1 MKTTREEAKEESHNE
16 HAEALQDLL
25 QKNYDAEK
33 GFKNAIT
40 KTESN
45 NLKEFLKR
53 QAVKHNRFATELD
66 REIRAL
72 NETPKEEGS
81 FGGKLSR
88 AWMDIKVAV
97 SGNHDEAILEECV
110 RGEKDSAEEYEEA
123 LDENN
128 FPPHLEEVLRKQ
140 LIVIKTM
147 IAEVQNM
154 EDLTES

>member
-1 MKTTREEAKEESHNE
+1 MKTTREAAKEESHKE
-16 HAEALQDLL
+16 HAEALQTLL

-33 GFKNAIT
+33 GFKKAIT
-40 KTESN
+40 KTEN
-45 NLKEFLKR
+45 VNLKEFLKR

-66 REIRAL
+66 KEIRSL
-72 NETPKEEGS
+72 NEHPKEEGS
-81 FGGKLSR
+81 FTGKLSR

-110 RGEKDSAEEYEEA
+110 RGEKDSAKEYEEA

-128 FPPHLEEVLRKQ
+128 FAPHLKEVLKKQ
-140 LIVIKTM
+140 LSDIKTM
-147 IAEVQNM
+147 IAEVKSM

>member
-1 MKTTREEAKEESHNE
+1 MKTTREAAKEESHKE
-16 HAEALQDLL
+16 HAKALQVLL

-40 KTESN
+40 KTESD

-53 QAVKHNRFATELD
+53 QALKHNRFATELD
-66 REIRAL
+66 REIRSL

-81 FGGKLSR
+81 FTGKLSR

-110 RGEKDSAEEYEEA
+110 RGEKSSAEEYEEA
-123 LDENN
+123 LDENK
-128 FPPHLEEVLRKQ
+128 FTPHLEQVLKKQ
-140 LIVIKTM
+140 LSDINTM
-147 IAEVQNM
+147 IAEVKSM